1 MPLEHPHNFNFM
13 EVYKMM
19 TEVTAINM
27 TSSTSPASS
36 TSTTPAPA
44 VKQSPVTASDKPP
57 EQITAALPDG
67 YLSKGFYVGEN
78 KGRYVDPALVDHAE
92 AIGKALAETGVKP
105 VVLNRM
111 VKTLKTAARLPYEA
125 QQGALKKLAPQVLDL
140 EHKKKAPPM
149 LRELVER
156 NQAAVQN
163 EADYAACLDHL
174 RDVAIYLTAAQP

>member
-1 MPLEHPHNFNFM
+1 MSD
-13 EVYKMM
+13 
-19 TEVTAINM
+19 TTINK
-27 TSSTSPASS
+27 
-36 TSTTPAPA
+36 TSTEATAPAVTSTPAPA
-44 VKQSPVTASDKPP
+44 VQQSPVTTTDKPP

-67 YLSKGFYVGEN
+67 YLSKGFYVGEG

-92 AIGKALAETGVKP
+92 AIGKTLAKTGVKP
-105 VVLNRM
+105 VALNRM
-111 VKTLKTAARLPYEA
+111 VKTLKAAARLPYEA
-125 QQGALKKLAPQVLDL
+125 QQGALKKLAPQMLDL